1 MAIRYDKR
9 LNTRIRG
16 IVRNYNAKVR
26 RLSGRVD
33 IDIPPIMDRYSV
45 KLLKQTT
52 KNRADLNRKL
62 KNLQEFTKRG
72 GEQNITVKGRVIP
85 QYKYKQAQRYRK
97 LITRR
102 LNARE
107 QFNKTTRPTYEG
119 KKEESYINEKKK
131 NYKIFVVR
139 ILLIATSL
147 GLIIHGIIN
156 GGASDVLQKAINI
169 CTECIGLG

>member
-1 MAIRYDKR
+1 MEKR
-9 LNTRIRG
+9 LIKKLFLSSL
-16 IVRNYNAKVR
+16 IYMYYIEKSAVESIKYIKV
-26 RLSGRVD
+26 
-33 IDIPPIMDRYSV
+33 II
-45 KLLKQTT
+45 
-52 KNRADLNRKL
+52 N
-62 KNLQEFTKRG
+62 
-72 GEQNITVKGRVIP
+72 
-85 QYKYKQAQRYRK
+85 
-97 LITRR
+97 
-102 LNARE
+102 
-107 QFNKTTRPTYEG
+107 YEG